1 MWQAGSED
9 PGDFL
14 LELSQFSFTF
24 NKSERFFFSILMKVI
39 CTFMGEEQGN
49 FQLLL
54 IGLNEPHS
62 GADGDVIWY

>member
-1 MWQAGSED
+1 
-9 PGDFL
+9 
-14 LELSQFSFTF
+14 
-24 NKSERFFFSILMKVI
+24 MKVI

-62 GADGDVIWY
+62 GADGDVTSSGTEMVQLVDHRRDPAASRGQDLHS

>member
-1 MWQAGSED
+1 MAGSED

-14 LELSQFSFTF
+14 LELSQFSPIF
-24 NKSERFFFSILMKVI
+24 NINFFSVLMKVI

-62 GADGDVIWY
+62 GADGDVTHVLR

>member
-1 MWQAGSED
+1 
-9 PGDFL
+9 
-14 LELSQFSFTF
+14 
-24 NKSERFFFSILMKVI
+24 MKVI

-54 IGLNEPHS
+54 IDLNEPHS